1 MELVRL
7 GLLLLAAMWA
17 MQIAAAW
24 VQMRYYRD
32 TVRRTAQQ
40 WHSGYLG
47 VGTFKRRLG
56 PGAVAIVVIDSAEE
70 GAVVREALSMSGLS
84 VFARF
89 KPLDELGNGPV
100 GGFAQRLAAAKLS
113 SGAKR
118 ALANAFEIACR
129 TASERASASGSPN
142 AQISPMSHMTP
153 AS

>member
-56 PGAVAIVVIDSAEE
+56 PGAVAIVVIDSADE
-70 GAVVREALSMSGLS
+70 GAMVREALSMSGLS

-89 KPLDELGNGPV
+89 KPRAELRNGPA
-100 GGFAQRLAAAKLS
+100 GDFARRLAAARLAP
-113 SGAKR
+113 GAKR

-129 TASERASASGSPN
+129 TASERARAAP
-142 AQISPMSHMTP
+142 PP
-153 AS
+153 AL

>member
-32 TVRRTAQQ
+32 TVRRTAQH

-56 PGAVAIVVIDSAEE
+56 PGAVAIVVIDSADE

-89 KPLDELGNGPV
+89 KPLAELSNGPI
-100 GGFAQRLAAAKLS
+100 GEFTQRLAAAKL
-113 SGAKR
+113 APAARR
-118 ALANAFEIACR
+118 ALTNAFEVACR
-129 TASERASASGSPN
+129 TASERQQVSSS
-142 AQISPMSHMTP
+142 QMSQVSQM
-153 AS
+153 S